1 MGFASSLVLSYGS
14 PGSLPNVPCHDDED
28 VKCLVVSLGSMFVKG
43 GAVMGGAPDVRYHEL
58 LNSGEL
64 YDSGMPELMDL
75 QHELVERLRAYN
87 ATPETPEGLARR
99 KEMLPQLLGSCGQN
113 VCLTPPV
120 QANWGLC
127 HVHVGSDVY
136 FNFGASFVDD
146 ADVFIGDRCQFGPNV
161 TICTAEHPLDAKLR
175 AQGLQYN
182 LPVHIGNDVWV
193 GAGAIILAG
202 VTIGDGAVVGAG
214 AVVTRDVAPHT
225 LAVGV
230 PARTI
235 RTV

>member
-1 MGFASSLVLSYGS
+1 M
-14 PGSLPNVPCHDDED
+14 DE
-28 VKCLVVSLGSMFVKG
+28 
-43 GAVMGGAPDVRYHEL
+43 APDVRYREL

-64 YDSGMPELMDL
+64 YDSGMPELMSF

-87 ATPETPEGLARR
+87 VTLETPEGLARR
-99 KEMLPQLLGSCGQN
+99 KEMLPHLLGRCGQN

-120 QANWGLC
+120 QANWGLR
-127 HVHVGSDVY
+127 HVYVRSDVY

-146 ADVFIGDRCQFGPNV
+146 ADVFIGNRCQFGPNV

-235 RTV
+235 RTIQQGMRTQGIAGAGEELSYDELRDLAFDELVAEGIYQV

>member
-1 MGFASSLVLSYGS
+1 M
-14 PGSLPNVPCHDDED
+14 
-28 VKCLVVSLGSMFVKG
+28 
-43 GAVMGGAPDVRYHEL
+43 RYHEL

-120 QANWGLC
+120 QANWGLR
-127 HVHVGSDVY
+127 HVYVRSDVY

-202 VTIGDGAVVGAG
+202 VTIGDGAAVGAG

>member
-1 MGFASSLVLSYGS
+1 M
-14 PGSLPNVPCHDDED
+14 
-28 VKCLVVSLGSMFVKG
+28 VV
-43 GAVMGGAPDVRYHEL
+43 APDERYHEL

-64 YDSGMPELMDL
+64 YDSGMRELTSF
-75 QHELVERLRAYN
+75 QHELVERLRQYN
-87 ATPETPEGLARR
+87 ATPETPEGLAQRA
-99 KEMLPQLLGSCGQN
+99 ELLPQLLGSCGEN

-120 QANWGLC
+120 QANWGLR

-146 ADVFIGDRCQFGPNV
+146 ADIVIGDRCQFGPNV
-161 TICTAEHPLDAKLR
+161 TICTAEHPLDAGLR

-182 LPVHIGNDVWV
+182 LPVRIGSDVWV

-202 VTIGDGAVVGAG
+202 VTVGDGAVVGAG
-214 AVVTRDVAPHT
+214 AVVTHNVEPHT
-225 LAVGV
+225 LVVGV
-230 PARTI
+230 PARAI

>member
-1 MGFASSLVLSYGS
+1 M
-14 PGSLPNVPCHDDED
+14 
-28 VKCLVVSLGSMFVKG
+28 VVSLGSMFVKR
-43 GAVMGGAPDVRYHEL
+43 GAVMGEAPDVRYHEL

-64 YDSGMPELMDL
+64 YDSGMPELMNF

-113 VCLTPPV
+113 VSLTPPV
-120 QANWGLC
+120 QANWGLR

-136 FNFGASFVDD
+136 FNFGAGFVDD
-146 ADVFIGDRCQFGPNV
+146 ADIVIGDRCQFGPNV
-161 TICTAEHPLDAKLR
+161 TICTAEHPLDASLR

-202 VTIGDGAVVGAG
+202 VTIGNGAVVGAG
-214 AVVTRDVAPHT
+214 AVVTQDVSPHT
-225 LAVGV
+225 LVVGV
-230 PARTI
+230 PARAIQTI
-235 RTV
+235 QQGTRAQGIAGAVEE